1 VEPLLILVSITFMLG
16 AFGLVV
22 LMPILTWARS
32 HRLEREVRDLRA
44 RLAALEEQHRAAAA
58 GAATADQ
65 PARDRPAAHVAPAA
79 SVAPAAPAASVAPV
93 AGDTPVAHVAPA
105 APDAP
110 VARVVLDAPTPA
122 APDVPVAPVAPHESL
137 EAAIGGKVML
147 WVGTIVLVLGL
158 AFFLKYA
165 FDNDWINEPV
175 RVALGVL
182 AGLALVWAGHRFVS
196 SGYRTYGQI
205 LTGGGLAAM
214 YLAIYAAFSYYELI
228 GQTPAFVLLVAITVG
243 AAWLSDRQNAIGL
256 ALMGV
261 GGGFATPFLF
271 STGIDAQLTLFSYDA
286 LLGVGTLYLARRRD
300 WPVLN
305 LVSFGFTW
313 FTIAMWADR
322 FYSFEKWRRT
332 EFFLTLF
339 CVLFL
344 VILVEQLKR
353 HGWRSLVSLV
363 LALGPV
369 MYYVTSLAILSGHG
383 VAPLVYLI
391 AVTLAAIAASVRAES
406 VRWRVVAWGAVI
418 PPLLAWISSHGSPR
432 WLMASLVAAVA
443 IYALHLL
450 AQLDVVFR
458 HDRVLSRLDAVHMH
472 LNGYALMAAVYLA
485 LENVALAWAPT
496 AVLAIGAVHGGLAW
510 WLRGPDRRA
519 SLHALAVGLGAVTV
533 ACALRLDG
541 PSLTIALAI
550 EGALVVALGLTIG
563 ELWYRIGG
571 AGLLVAAVMRYFGLS
586 MPAKPTVFALFQDE
600 PFAVALFLTLVLY
613 AVAWAYRRHDVEA
626 LPEKRNGMTLAVIGA
641 SALLVVALSAESQ
654 LYWDLRGD
662 FSADARFASS
672 LMLSFVWTL
681 CASAFIAVGLRR
693 NYAPIRYLAI
703 LLFGITVVK
712 VFLVDLSVLGGI
724 YRILGFIGVGLALVA
739 VSFFYQRSKKKAK

>member
-1 VEPLLILVSITFMLG
+1 MEPLLILLSITFTLV

-22 LMPILTWARS
+22 LVPILTWARS
-32 HRLEREVRDLRA
+32 HRLERELKDLRA
-44 RLAALEEQHRAAAA
+44 RLAALEESTSAARAASASAA
-58 GAATADQ
+58 AATADKTADK
-65 PARDRPAAHVAPAA
+65 PVASAAPD
-79 SVAPAAPAASVAPV
+79 SPVAPAAPAAATAELKFGPTYTDAP
-93 AGDTPVAHVAPA
+93 H

-110 VARVVLDAPTPA
+110 VA
-122 APDVPVAPVAPHESL
+122 PVAPDAPAHDL
-137 EAAIGGKVML
+137 EAAIGGKLML
-147 WVGTIVLVLGL
+147 WVGTIVLILGL

-175 RVALGVL
+175 RVGLGVI
-182 AGLALVWAGHRFVS
+182 AGLALVWAGHRFVR
-196 SGYRTYGQI
+196 SGYRAYGQI
-205 LTGGGLAAM
+205 LTGGGLAVM

-228 GQTPAFVLLVAITVG
+228 GQTPAFVLLVAVTVG
-243 AAWLSDRQNAIGL
+243 AAWLADRQNALGL

-271 STGIDAQLTLFSYDA
+271 STGVDAQVTLFSYDA

-322 FYSFEKWRRT
+322 FYSPEKWRRT

-339 CVLFL
+339 CGLFL
-344 VILVEQLKR
+344 VILLEQLKR

-369 MYYVTSLAILSGHG
+369 IYHLSSLAILLGHG
-383 VAPLVYLI
+383 VALLVYLI
-391 AVTLAAIAASVRAES
+391 AVTLAAVAASVRAES
-406 VRWRVVAWGAVI
+406 ARWRLVAWGAVI
-418 PPLLAWISSHGSPR
+418 PPLLAWISSHSSPR
-432 WLMASLVAAVA
+432 WLIASLVASVA

-450 AQLDVVFR
+450 AQLDAIFR
-458 HDRVLSRLDAVHMH
+458 HDRTLSRLDAVQLH

-496 AVLAIGAVHGGLAW
+496 ATLAIGAVHGGLAW
-510 WLRGPDRRA
+510 WLRDPDRRA
-519 SLHALAVGLGAVTV
+519 SLHAQAVALGAVTI
-533 ACALRLDG
+533 ACALKLDG
-541 PSLTIALAI
+541 PSLTVALAI

-563 ELWYRIGG
+563 ELWFRIGG
-571 AGLLVAAVMRYFGLS
+571 AGLLIAAVMRYFGLS
-586 MPAKPTVFALFQDE
+586 LPAKPTVFALFQDE
-600 PFAVALFLTLVLY
+600 PFAVGMFLALVLY
-613 AVAWAYRRHDVEA
+613 AVAWVYRRHDPEA
-626 LPEKRNGMTLAVIGA
+626 LFEKRHGMTLAVLGA
-641 SALLVVALSAESQ
+641 STLLVIALSAESQ

-662 FSADARFASS
+662 YSADARFAAS

-681 CASAFIAVGLRR
+681 CAAAFIGVGLRR
-693 NYAPIRYLAI
+693 NYPPIRYLAI
-703 LLFGITVVK
+703 VLFGITVVK

-724 YRILGFIGVGLALVA
+724 YRILGFMGVGLALLA
-739 VSFFYQRSKKKAK
+739 VSFLYQRSKKKTPPTQT

>member
-1 VEPLLILVSITFMLG
+1 MEPLLILLSITFTLV

-22 LMPILTWARS
+22 LVPILTWARS
-32 HRLEREVRDLRA
+32 HRLERELKDLRA
-44 RLAALEEQHRAAAA
+44 RLAALEESISATRAA
-58 GAATADQ
+58 TVDK
-65 PARDRPAAHVAPAA
+65 
-79 SVAPAAPAASVAPV
+79 PAAPAAPQVPTAELKFGPTYPQ
-93 AGDTPVAHVAPA
+93 G
-105 APDAP
+105 PDAP
-110 VARVVLDAPTPA
+110 NAPI
-122 APDVPVAPVAPHESL
+122 APIAPVAPAIDLPPLPAPEAPETL

-175 RVALGVL
+175 RVGLGVI
-182 AGLALVWAGHRFVS
+182 AGLALVWAGHRFVT
-196 SGYRTYGQI
+196 SGYRAYGQI
-205 LTGGGLAAM
+205 LTGGGLAVM

-228 GQTPAFVLLVAITVG
+228 GRTPAFVLLVAVTVG
-243 AAWLSDRQNAIGL
+243 AAWLADRQNAIGL

-271 STGIDAQLTLFSYDA
+271 SSGVDAQVTLFSYDA

-305 LVSFGFTW
+305 LVSFAFTW
-313 FTIAMWADR
+313 FTIGVWADR
-322 FYSFEKWRRT
+322 FYSPEKWRRT

-339 CVLFL
+339 CALFL

-353 HGWRSLVSLV
+353 HRWRSLVSLV

-369 MYYVTSLAILSGHG
+369 IYHLSSLAILSGHG

-391 AVTLAAIAASVRAES
+391 AVTLAAVAASVRAES
-406 VRWRVVAWGAVI
+406 ARWRLVAWGAVI
-418 PPLLAWISSHGSPR
+418 PPLLAWISGHSSPR
-432 WLMASLVAAVA
+432 WLMASLVASVA

-450 AQLDVVFR
+450 AQLDAIFR
-458 HDRVLSRLDAVHMH
+458 HDRTLSRLDGVQLH

-485 LENVALAWAPT
+485 LENVAMAWAPT
-496 AVLAIGAVHGGLAW
+496 ATLAIGAVHGGLAW

-519 SLHALAVGLGAVTV
+519 SLHALAVALGAVTI

-541 PSLTIALAI
+541 PSLTVALAI
-550 EGALVVALGLTIG
+550 EGAFVVALGLTIG
-563 ELWYRIGG
+563 ELWFRLGG
-571 AGLLVAAVMRYFGLS
+571 AGLLVFAVMRYFGLS
-586 MPAKPTVFALFQDE
+586 LPAKPTVFALFQDE
-600 PFAVALFLTLVLY
+600 PFAVGVFLALVLY
-613 AVAWAYRRHDVEA
+613 GVALVYRRHDQET
-626 LPEKRNGMTLAVIGA
+626 LFEKRSGMTLAVLGA

-662 FSADARFASS
+662 YSADARFAAS
-672 LMLSFVWTL
+672 LMLSFVWTI
-681 CASAFIAVGLRR
+681 CAAAFIAVGLRR
-693 NYAPIRYLAI
+693 NYVPIRYLAI
-703 LLFGITVVK
+703 VLFGITVVK

-724 YRILGFIGVGLALVA
+724 YRILGFMGVGLALLA
-739 VSFFYQRSKKKAK
+739 VSFLYQRSKKKPK

>member
-1 VEPLLILVSITFMLG
+1 M
-16 AFGLVV
+16 
-22 LMPILTWARS
+22 
-32 HRLEREVRDLRA
+32 
-44 RLAALEEQHRAAAA
+44 
-58 GAATADQ
+58 
-65 PARDRPAAHVAPAA
+65 APAA
-79 SVAPAAPAASVAPV
+79 E
-93 AGDTPVAHVAPA
+93 
-105 APDAP
+105 
-110 VARVVLDAPTPA
+110 
-122 APDVPVAPVAPHESL
+122 VPVAPVREVSESPFPPLPSSSPHESL

-175 RVALGVL
+175 RVGLGVL

-196 SGYRTYGQI
+196 AGYRTYGQI
-205 LTGGGLAAM
+205 LTGGGLAVM

-228 GQTPAFVLLVAITVG
+228 GQTPAFALLVAITIG
-243 AAWLSDRQNAIGL
+243 AAWLADRQDAIGL

-271 STGIDAQLTLFSYDA
+271 STGIDAQVTLFSYDA
-286 LLGVGTLYLARRRD
+286 LLGIGTLYLARRRD

-313 FTIAMWADR
+313 FTIAMWFDR
-322 FYSFEKWRRT
+322 FYEAAKWQRT

-363 LALGPV
+363 LALGPAI
-369 MYYVTSLAILSGHG
+369 YHFSSLAILSGHG

-391 AVTLAAIAASVRAES
+391 AVTLAAVAASVQFQS
-406 VRWRVVAWGAVI
+406 TRWRLVAWAAVI

-432 WLMASLVAAVA
+432 WLMASLVASVA
-443 IYALHLL
+443 IYALHLMG
-450 AQLDVVFR
+450 QLDVIFR
-458 HDRVLSRLDAVHMH
+458 HDRTLSRLDAVQLH

-496 AVLAIGAVHGGLAW
+496 ATLAIGAAHGGLAW

-519 SLHALAVGLGAVTV
+519 ALHALAVGLGAVTV
-533 ACALRLDG
+533 ACALKLDG

-550 EGALVVALGLTIG
+550 EGALVVALGLTIS
-563 ELWYRIGG
+563 ELWFRIAG
-571 AGLLVAAVMRYFGLS
+571 AGLLAAAVMRYFGLS
-586 MPAKPTVFALFQDE
+586 LPAKPTVFALFQDE
-600 PFAVALFLTLVLY
+600 PFAVGMFLVLVLY
-613 AVAWAYRRHDVEA
+613 AVAWVYRRHDRES
-626 LPEKRNGMTLAVIGA
+626 LFEKDSGMTLAVLSG
-641 SALLVVALSAESQ
+641 STLLVIALSAESQ

-662 FSADARFASS
+662 YSADARFASS
-672 LMLSFVWTL
+672 LMLSFVWTI
-681 CASAFIAVGLRR
+681 CAAAFIAVGLRR
-693 NYAPIRYLAI
+693 SYAPIRYLAI

-724 YRILGFIGVGLALVA
+724 YRILGFMGVGLALLV
-739 VSFFYQRSKKKAK
+739 VSFLYQRAKKSQSRRGEESQGNP